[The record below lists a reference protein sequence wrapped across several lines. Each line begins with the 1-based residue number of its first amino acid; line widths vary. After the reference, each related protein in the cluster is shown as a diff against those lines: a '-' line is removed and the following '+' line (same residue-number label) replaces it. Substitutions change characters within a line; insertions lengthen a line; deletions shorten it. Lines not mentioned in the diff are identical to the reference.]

1 MRRVVDRRK
10 AAPMRERFT
19 EMLKT
24 AMKAGDKPRV
34 ATVRL
39 IQAALKDRDI
49 EARGVGK
56 TVSDDDIL
64 ALLQKMVKQRQD
76 SIALYEQGGRVD
88 LADQERAEIAI
99 IAEFLPKAMDESEVA
114 AAIRAAIAETG
125 AASPKDMGKV
135 IGALK
140 AKFAGRMDFGKVSPA
155 VKAVLG
161 G

>member
-1 MRRVVDRRK
+1 
-10 AAPMRERFT
+10 MRETFT
-19 EMLKT
+19 EMLKS

-34 ATVRL
+34 ATLRL

-49 EARGVGK
+49 EARGQGK

-76 SIALYEQGGRVD
+76 SITLYEQGGRVD
-88 LADQERAEIAI
+88 LADQERGEIAI
-99 IAEFLPKAMDESEVA
+99 IAEFLPRAMDEAEVA
-114 AAIRAAIAETG
+114 AAIRDAIAATG

-155 VKAVLG
+155 VKAALAG
-161 G
+161 